1 MKQNEQLY
9 DILELQAMDKEALE
23 ELAKEFGLEAQGW
36 FKQTIIYSIL
46 NEQNKKL
53 NNDGNTLR

>member
-9 DILELQAMDKEALE
+9 DILKLQAMDKEALE
-23 ELAKEFGLEAQGW
+23 ELAKNFGLEAKGW

-46 NEQNKKL
+46 NEQQKRL
-53 NNDGNTLR
+53 NNDNTLR

>member
-1 MKQNEQLY
+1 
-9 DILELQAMDKEALE
+9 MDKEALE

-53 NNDGNTLR
+53 NNDGNNLR